1 MGRVGRRTQ
10 RLRRHALTFLN
21 TLTAH
26 GSYNDLVPR
35 PASKRVAFETARL
48 SLARHKLGGDDCR
61 SAASAHACLV
71 SAVALKVERVSI
83 WRFGPGQQS
92 IRCECLYTRT
102 SGAFSDGGE
111 VLLAADFPAYF
122 AALRERRAIVA
133 SDARHHR
140 STAELYAGYLAPLGI
155 GSLLDAPVFL
165 DGEVVGVVCHE
176 HVGPP
181 REFEQHEVDFA
192 SSVADMVAMVDEQSQ
207 RLALEMELREQDLLR
222 QQLVKL
228 EAVGR
233 LARAA
238 AHDFNNALATIMIA
252 AEPLTTH
259 VDPEVAER
267 GSILLDATELG
278 ARIAKDLLV
287 LGRDAPM
294 DSSCVRLDGAVEAL
308 LPLLRAR
315 FGGTDTAR
323 GGHAAPV
330 FTLTTHVTEPMVRA
344 DPSQIE
350 RIILNLGTNAAEA
363 IEQLAIE
370 RPSEQRPASSAAT
383 WSS

>member
-1 MGRVGRRTQ
+1 
-10 RLRRHALTFLN
+10 
-21 TLTAH
+21 
-26 GSYNDLVPR
+26 
-35 PASKRVAFETARL
+35 
-48 SLARHKLGGDDCR
+48 
-61 SAASAHACLV
+61 
-71 SAVALKVERVSI
+71 
-83 WRFGPGQQS
+83 
-92 IRCECLYTRT
+92 
-102 SGAFSDGGE
+102 
-111 VLLAADFPAYF
+111 
-122 AALRERRAIVA
+122 VA

-259 VDPEVAER
+259 LDPEVAER

-315 FGGTDTAR
+315 FGGTDMAR

-330 FTLTTHVTEPMVRA
+330 FTLTTHVIEPMVRA

-363 IEQLAIE
+363 IEQLASE
-370 RPSEQRPASSAAT
+370 RPSEQRPSEQHSSEQRGHVEFVIRSPTAGEAHGQGWLVLEVRDDGVGMSEHVSAHLFEPYFTTKPHGTGIGLASVYGIVRQLGGRVVVQSELRSGSSFIVILPT
-383 WSS
+383 WV